1 MVDTKISG
9 LTGGPSYEHNRL
21 ERTLK
26 HEPRVEGGRRRRGG
40 REGPCALLLGGVGTP
55 PGLTDARVGPGLAPG
70 RDSLA
75 AARARGVGSL
85 PRVAPNPGTH
95 RLL

>member
-1 MVDTKISG
+1 MSDVCITEA
-9 LTGGPSYEHNRL
+9 PVR
-21 ERTLK
+21 
-26 HEPRVEGGRRRRGG
+26 
-40 REGPCALLLGGVGTP
+40 GGVGNP
-55 PGLTDARVGPGLAPG
+55 RGLTDARVGPGLAPG

-95 RLL
+95 RLRQSLTTARYCINGIQCTNSAHPF